1 MLLCDGAHVWI
12 FLLRILPPTPR
23 QSSVSTVEL
32 ASTFYEHAI
41 TRLVAKQTRGN
52 QKHCS
57 SAAAAFSAFCVLG
70 KRFPPPALGA
80 LLAVPW
86 PGSRRQGR
94 GMRWVKQAMR
104 TLPTRPPHVQ
114 TPEPRLPRL
123 CPPRKRVAQA
133 IARPS

>member
-1 MLLCDGAHVWI
+1 MLLCDGAHIWI

-23 QSSVSTVEL
+23 QSSVSTVEFVN
-32 ASTFYEHAI
+32 TFYEHAI

-52 QKHCS
+52 QKLCS
-57 SAAAAFSAFCVLG
+57 SAAAAVAAFCVPG
-70 KRFPPPALGA
+70 KRSLPPALGA

-86 PGSRRQGR
+86 PGSRRQCR

-104 TLPTRPPHVQ
+104 TLATRPQHLQ

-123 CPPRKRVAQA
+123 CPPRKHVAWA